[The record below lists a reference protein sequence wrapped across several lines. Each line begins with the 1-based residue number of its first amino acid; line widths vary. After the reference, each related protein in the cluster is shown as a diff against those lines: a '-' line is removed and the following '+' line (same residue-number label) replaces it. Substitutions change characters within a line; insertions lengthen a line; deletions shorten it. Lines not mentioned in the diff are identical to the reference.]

1 MSASDATRDN
11 KDELERL
18 VVGSSAYMCAPK
30 VDCLVANRGQVWMFV
45 YLLLIELKSYL
56 LYLLDL
62 FKFYVLYRHNRYKS
76 ITGR

>member
-30 VDCLVANRGQVWMFV
+30 VRLLSCQPRPSLNVCLFITDRVKVVFTIFTRSVQV
-45 YLLLIELKSYL
+45 LC
-56 LYLLDL
+56 
-62 FKFYVLYRHNRYKS
+62 S
-76 ITGR
+76 ISTQSL